1 MRNTWLA
8 IPASFLVTAA
18 GGAAVCSVAGW
29 KLHPIEM
36 SIAGGALAVACVF
49 AMLPIV
55 LARGATQLGMA
66 QSALV
71 GSMAHLFVGIALAAV
86 VLFGKFGLHPSFFY
100 WLLAFY
106 FVSLIA
112 LVATFAAA
120 IKKAPLATKQP

>member
-1 MRNTWLA
+1 MRNIWLT
-8 IPASFLVTAA
+8 IPASLALTAA
-18 GGAAVCSVAGW
+18 GGAGVCAIAGW
-29 KLHPIEM
+29 KLHAFEM
-36 SIAGGALAVACVF
+36 SVAGGAIALACIV

-86 VLFGKFGLHPSFFY
+86 ALFGKFGLHPSFFY

-106 FVSLIA
+106 WLSLIA

-120 IKKAPLATKQP
+120 IRKAPLANKQP

>member
-1 MRNTWLA
+1 MRNTWLT
-8 IPASFLVTAA
+8 IPASLLATVA
-18 GGAAVCSVAGW
+18 GGCALCMITGR

-36 SIAGGALAVACVF
+36 SIAGGAIALACVF
-49 AMLPIV
+49 AMLPVI
-55 LARGATQLGMA
+55 LSRGATQLGMA

-86 VLFGKFGLHPSFFY
+86 ALFGKFGLHPSFFY

-106 FVSLIA
+106 WLSLIA